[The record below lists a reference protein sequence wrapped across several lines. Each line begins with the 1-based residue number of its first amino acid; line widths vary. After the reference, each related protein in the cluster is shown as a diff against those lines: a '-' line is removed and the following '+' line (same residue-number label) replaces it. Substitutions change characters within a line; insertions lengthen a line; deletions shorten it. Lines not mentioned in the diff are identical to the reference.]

1 MPKIHSH
8 YENLKVARDAPS
20 EVIRAAY
27 RSLSQKYHPDRNPDN
42 DDAARIMKVLNA
54 AYETLSD
61 PTRRREHDQWI
72 AAAESSGSTT
82 QQPPQNP
89 ASRPSQAPT
98 IDVTKVRQHSKPN
111 QTTAYKTGGIGGGF
125 GTHILKN
132 WFGYGLGALIFLVWE
147 NDKPSSPPPAPKPY
161 QATPSPMR
169 PEYVRP
175 NTAPNGQPWPTSAG
189 YVLGYQLLHTDG
201 LSTITVDNSQ
211 NDSDVFVKLLSID
224 GTQAYPVRHFYIPAF
239 GSFTLNKVTAGSYDI
254 RYRDLSNG
262 GLSRSEAFNLD
273 ETPTY
278 NGTQYSNIT
287 MTLFKVKNGNMKTY
301 RLSETEF

>member
-27 RSLSQKYHPDRNPDN
+27 RSLSQKHHPDRNPGN

-82 QQPPQNP
+82 QQTPKNP
-89 ASRPSQAPT
+89 ASRPNPAPT

-111 QTTAYKTGGIGGGF
+111 QTTAYKAGGIGGGI

-132 WFGYGLGALIFLVWE
+132 WFGYGLVALIFLVWE

-169 PEYVRP
+169 PEYVRS
-175 NTAPNGQPWPTSAG
+175 NTAPNGQSWPTSAG